1 MGKID
6 IGIIGCGKISDIYI
20 QNLQK
25 NKDINILGCAS
36 LNFEETKAT
45 TSKYN
50 IPLSLTVD
58 EMLNNKGLDPTWV
71 HLLLYN
77 KNQG

>member
-1 MGKID
+1 MSKID

-36 LNFEETKAT
+36 LNFKETKAT

-58 EMLNNKGLDPTWV
+58 EMLNNEKISAILNLTIPRCS
-71 HLLLYN
+71 L
-77 KNQG
+77 

>member
-1 MGKID
+1 MSKID

-36 LNFEETKAT
+36 LN
-45 TSKYN
+45 
-50 IPLSLTVD
+50 LR
-58 EMLNNKGLDPTWV
+58 NKS
-71 HLLLYN
+71 
-77 KNQG
+77 

>member
-1 MGKID
+1 MSKIN

-36 LNFEETKAT
+36 LNFEETKAKIT
-45 TSKYN
+45 EN
-50 IPLSLTVD
+50 VIV
-58 EMLNNKGLDPTWV
+58 
-71 HLLLYN
+71 
-77 KNQG
+77 